1 MSGSKLSLGEFKER
15 LRVLREENPEHW
27 AASFSSGEGEGKVSK
42 RVMDKKS
49 LEKFMPFMESRIRS
63 EGCKGLNHNKYLYT
77 QCTRKVLEG
86 GYCKICKKS
95 ADKNG
100 GIPKYGSIEERKKC
114 PLSAYKPEK
123 AKGAIRYLDVLSN
136 NNITR
141 KEMEEYAESIGVTIP
156 DEIWDDDYKRVH
168 PGKGRKKKCV
178 NGDEDKSPKKK
189 RGRPKKEK
197 KEKSPKKKRGRPKKV
212 KKSEELTPKE
222 RAAYMAKGTEHVS
235 DVDSV
240 DGSVGESVKVV
251 VEETVSE
258 KEVVVEKT
266 VSEKEVVVEITER
279 PTTPTSEDDDDSDA
293 SDEEECYETAIVKTI
308 THEGVEYNVDNENN
322 LRDSEGEE
330 KGMIMDDGEIV
341 VW

>member
-15 LRVLREENPEHW
+15 LRVLREGNPEHW
-27 AASFSSGEGEGKVSK
+27 AALFNLGGLGEVSK
-42 RVMDKKS
+42 RGRDKKS

-77 QCTRKVLEG
+77 QCTRKVFEG

-114 PLSAYKPEK
+114 PLSAYKPPK
-123 AKGAIRYLDVLSN
+123 AKGAEKYQDILAL

-235 DVDSV
+235 DDDSV
-240 DGSVGESVKVV
+240 DGSVGESVKEV
-251 VEETVSE
+251 VEE
-258 KEVVVEKT
+258 T

-279 PTTPTSEDDDDSDA
+279 PTTPTSEDDGDSDA
-293 SDEEECYETAIVKTI
+293 SDEEECYETTIVKKI

>member
-27 AASFSSGEGEGKVSK
+27 GASFNLGEVGEVSK
-42 RVMDKKS
+42 RGRDKKS

-77 QCTRKVLEG
+77 QCTRKVNEG

-114 PLSAYKPEK
+114 PLSGYKPPK
-123 AKGAIRYLDVLSN
+123 AKGAEKYVDILAL

-156 DEIWDDDYKRVH
+156 DEIWDDDFIRVH

-178 NGDEDKSPKKK
+178 NSVEDKSPKKK

-222 RAAYMAKGTEHVS
+222 RAAYMAKGAEHVS
-235 DVDSV
+235 DDVSI
-240 DGSVGESVKVV
+240 GESVKEV
-251 VEETVSE
+251 VEEVVSE
-258 KEVVVEKT
+258 KEVVVEEV
-266 VSEKEVVVEITER
+266 VSEKEVVDEITER

-293 SDEEECYETAIVKTI
+293 SDEEECYETTIVKKI

-330 KGMIMDDGEIV
+330 KGMIMDDGEVV

>member
-258 KEVVVEKT
+258 KEVVVE
-266 VSEKEVVVEITER
+266 ITER

>member
-15 LRVLREENPEHW
+15 LRVLREGNPEHW
-27 AASFSSGEGEGKVSK
+27 AALFNLGGVGEVSK
-42 RVMDKKS
+42 RGRDKKS

-86 GYCKICKKS
+86 GYCKICKKG

-100 GIPKYGSIEERKKC
+100 GIPKYGSIEERRKC
-114 PLSAYKPEK
+114 PLSGYKPPK
-123 AKGAIRYLDVLSN
+123 AKGAEKYVDILKK

-156 DEIWDDDYKRVH
+156 DEIWNDDYERVH

-197 KEKSPKKKRGRPKKV
+197 KSDD
-212 KKSEELTPKE
+212 LTPTE
-222 RAAYMAKGTEHVS
+222 RAAYMSKGTEHVS
-235 DVDSV
+235 DDDSVDGSV

-251 VEETVSE
+251 VEE
-258 KEVVVEKT
+258 T

-293 SDEEECYETAIVKTI
+293 SDEEECYETTIVKKI

>member
-1 MSGSKLSLGEFKER
+1 MSGSKLSLGELKER

-27 AASFSSGEGEGKVSK
+27 GALFNLGGVGEVRG
-42 RVMDKKS
+42 RDKKS

-77 QCTRKVLEG
+77 QCTRKVFEG

-114 PLSAYKPEK
+114 PLSGYKPPK
-123 AKGAIRYLDVLSN
+123 AKGAEKYVDILAL

-222 RAAYMAKGTEHVS
+222 RAAYMAKGAEHVS

-258 KEVVVEKT
+258 KEVVVE
-266 VSEKEVVVEITER
+266 IIER

-293 SDEEECYETAIVKTI
+293 SDEEECYETTIVKKI

>member
-27 AASFSSGEGEGKVSK
+27 ASSFNLGEVGEVSK
-42 RVMDKKS
+42 RGRDKKS

-63 EGCKGLNHNKYLYT
+63 EGCKGVSYNKSLYT
-77 QCTRKVLEG
+77 QCTRKVSEG

-95 ADKNG
+95 ADKNE
-100 GIPKYGSIEERKKC
+100 GIPKYGSIEERKKS
-114 PLSAYKPEK
+114 PLSAYKPPK
-123 AKGAIRYLDVLSN
+123 AKGAVRYQDILAL

-156 DEIWDDDYKRVH
+156 DEIWDDDFIRVH

-178 NGDEDKSPKKK
+178 NSVEDKSPKKK

-222 RAAYMAKGTEHVS
+222 RAAYMAKGAEHVS

-258 KEVVVEKT
+258 KEVVVE
-266 VSEKEVVVEITER
+266 IIER

-293 SDEEECYETAIVKTI
+293 SDEEECYETTIVKKI

-330 KGMIMDDGEIV
+330 KGMIMDDGEVV

>member
-27 AASFSSGEGEGKVSK
+27 ASSFNLGEVGEVSK
-42 RVMDKKS
+42 RGRDKKS

-77 QCTRKVLEG
+77 QCTRKVNEG
-86 GYCKICKKS
+86 GYCKICKKG

-100 GIPKYGSIEERKKC
+100 GIPKYGSIEERKKS
-114 PLSAYKPEK
+114 PLSAYKPPK
-123 AKGAIRYLDVLSN
+123 AKGAVRYQDILAL

-178 NGDEDKSPKKK
+178 NSVEDKSPKKK

-222 RAAYMAKGTEHVS
+222 RAAYMAKGAEHVS

-258 KEVVVEKT
+258 KEVVVE
-266 VSEKEVVVEITER
+266 IIER

-293 SDEEECYETAIVKTI
+293 SDEEECYETTIVKKI

-330 KGMIMDDGEIV
+330 KGMIMDDGEVV